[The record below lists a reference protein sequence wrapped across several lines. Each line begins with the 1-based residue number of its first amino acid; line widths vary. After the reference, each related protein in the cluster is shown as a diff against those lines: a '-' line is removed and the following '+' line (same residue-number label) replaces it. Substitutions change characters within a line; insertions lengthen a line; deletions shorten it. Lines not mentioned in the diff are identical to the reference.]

1 MGLTILKLAR
11 ESRIAPGEE
20 IILNVRRLSMILTF
34 GAIILV
40 IIFNLT
46 KRTKDTN
53 LNSDNISETTGWKFY
68 LDAEKQENN

>member
-20 IILNVRRLSMILTF
+20 IILNVRRLSMIITF

-46 KRTKDTN
+46 KRTEDTN

-68 LDAEKQENN
+68 FDAEKQKNN